1 MRAGESTNMKF
12 HRDTVFRLSPLAL
25 ALALPGLASAHGD
38 DATDLDKVVVTATRT
53 ASTADAALAAV
64 EVIDRAQIDASSAR
78 SLPELLRGRAGITLV
93 NQGGLGKLST
103 LFLRGTESDH
113 TLFLIDGVRVG
124 SPASGLTMLQDLP
137 LAQIERIEIVRG
149 PRSSLY
155 GADAIGGVIQIFT
168 RRGEAEGVRGRG
180 RIAAGSH
187 GLREASAGV
196 DLRGKRGGVGVDV
209 AHQETDGINACRG
222 FYDPATWAGA
232 GCFIVPGTHLDRD
245 GYRNSSA
252 SLRADFAAGDAWQ
265 FDARATRA
273 EGHNDYDGDYVD
285 NSDIVQQTVG
295 GSVRWRPASD
305 VQLKLTLGRNSDDSD
320 NRLGSVFSN
329 RFTTTRD
336 SASLQADLAVA
347 QGQLLSAGFD
357 WLRDRATI
365 LDPWSPFAAARGNR
379 AVFAQYQGDFG
390 AHDLQLSLRS
400 ARNEQFGAPA
410 TGNNTWGKAIA
421 PGRRLTA
428 SHGTAFKAPSFNELY
443 YPGDSNP
450 LLRPE
455 ESRSSELSLLRSGD
469 GWQLQASAYRTR
481 IDDLIAWDASIG
493 RPGNVEQARIR
504 GLELTASVALGGWD
518 LRGQLGWLDARN
530 ASAGFNH
537 DKRLARRPT
546 RSARL
551 DLDREFGNWGF
562 GLSGIGEAARWDDV
576 GNSLRVGGYATLD
589 GRVSWRFARE
599 WTLQANVVN
608 LFDKRY
614 ETSAWYVQPG
624 REYALSLRWQP
635 E

>member
-1 MRAGESTNMKF
+1 MKR
-12 HRDTVFRLSPLAL
+12 HRNTVLRLSPLAF
-25 ALALPGLASAHGD
+25 ALALSVPALAHAD

-53 ASTADAALAAV
+53 ATTADTALAAV
-64 EVIDRAQIDASSAR
+64 EVIDRAHIDASSAR

-168 RRGEAEGVRGRG
+168 RHSEREGTSGRG

-187 GLREASAGV
+187 GLREASAGL

-209 AHQETDGINACRG
+209 AHQETDGINACLG
-222 FYDPATWAGA
+222 FYNPATWAGA

-252 SLRADFAAGDAWQ
+252 SLRADFAPNDTWQ

-295 GSVRWRPASD
+295 GSVRWTAASD
-305 VQLKLTLGRNSDDSD
+305 VQLKLTVGRNSDDS
-320 NRLGSVFSN
+320 NNYIGSVFSN
-329 RFTTTRD
+329 RFTTSRD
-336 SASLQADLAVA
+336 SASLQADLSVA

-365 LDPWSPFAAARGNR
+365 ADAWSPFAAARGNR

-400 ARNEQFGAPA
+400 DRNDQFGGHV
-410 TGNNTWGKAIA
+410 TGGLAWGMDIA
-421 PGRRLTA
+421 DGWRVTA

-443 YPGDSNP
+443 YPGYSNP

-469 GWQLQASAYRTR
+469 GWQVQANAYHTR
-481 IDDLIAWDASIG
+481 IDDLIAWDASLG
-493 RPGNVEQARIR
+493 KPGNVEQARIR
-504 GLELTASVALGGWD
+504 GLELTASVTLGEWD

-530 ASAGFNH
+530 VSAGFNH

-546 RSARL
+546 RSARI
-551 DLDREFGNWGF
+551 DLDREFGDWGF
-562 GLSGIGEAARWDDV
+562 GVSAIGEAARWDDV
-576 GNSLRVGGYATLD
+576 SNSLRVGGYGTLD
-589 GRVSWRFARE
+589 GRVSWRFAPA

-635 E
+635 Q